1 MLSDELQVA
10 LLAALHAIMRV
21 AIPRAEATVRAGETY
36 RFALVLLGIVQRIF
50 VELVLLQLFVAGI
63 AAPRRTVALALDAIF
78 CIGREGSWHFRLPA
92 RRAGMA
98 GGAAE
103 NPVL

>member
-1 MLSDELQVA
+1 MAIVA
-10 LLAALHAIMRV
+10 AFRARIRV
-21 AIPRAEATVRAGETY
+21 DIARAETTVRARETD
-36 RFALVLLGIVQRIF
+36 RLALVDFGVLHHF
-50 VELVLLQLFVAGI
+50 VGEHDLLQHFVAGI

-78 CIGREGSWHFRLPA
+78 CIGSEGSWHFRLPA